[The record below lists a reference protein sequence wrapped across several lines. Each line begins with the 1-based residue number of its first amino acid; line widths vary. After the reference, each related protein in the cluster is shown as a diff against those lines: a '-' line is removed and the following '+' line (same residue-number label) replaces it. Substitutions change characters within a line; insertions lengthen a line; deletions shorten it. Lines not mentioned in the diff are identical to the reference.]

1 MTMAV
6 APAPVPDLR
15 LGLQRLSRGLIAYGI
30 VGLIVAAIGLGAL
43 VWANGRIG
51 TLSDR
56 VGTTVD
62 SLATTVDNTATA
74 LNDASATAESFT
86 TTIDTSVAAL
96 TSVADTIG
104 TVRDDLR
111 NLESQLRSVS
121 ILGSSPLNGPANTVG
136 NIATSLESLDGRLS
150 AIGESLATN
159 RDSLARNAV
168 SLGAL
173 GDSTAAL
180 AIRLRSG
187 SVEDSLDDVAVVIT
201 VMLLVFT
208 AWAAVPAVGAL
219 AFGIWLRRELERAGP
234 LRDVP
239 P

>member
-1 MTMAV
+1 
-6 APAPVPDLR
+6 
-15 LGLQRLSRGLIAYGI
+15 
-30 VGLIVAAIGLGAL
+30 
-43 VWANGRIG
+43 
-51 TLSDR
+51 
-56 VGTTVD
+56 
-62 SLATTVDNTATA
+62 
-74 LNDASATAESFT
+74 
-86 TTIDTSVAAL
+86 
-96 TSVADTIG
+96 VADTIG

-121 ILGSSPLNGPANTVG
+121 ILGSSPLGGPANTVG

-150 AIGESLATN
+150 AIGESLAAN

-180 AIRLRSG
+180 ATRLRSG

-201 VMLLVFT
+201 VMLLVFS

-219 AFGIWLRRELERAGP
+219 AFGIWLRRELERPRRPDTLLAP
-234 LRDVP
+234 
-239 P
+239 